1 MHNVMNQ
8 EYLEHD
14 LYECYKMLMKQTI
27 SLYKTDS
34 VIVEKQPADGDQD
47 ILFKKDARLSQ
58 PSTFIVQ
65 KLEEI
70 QTTILARFDPEL
82 QRHLAKLQIQPQLYG
97 L

>member
-1 MHNVMNQ
+1 MNQ